1 MKNKIIEAVESE
13 YMAKEV
19 PAFRSGD
26 TVRVNFRIVEGN
38 KERVQP
44 YEGVV
49 IRMHRGGVGTTF
61 TVRKVVGD
69 IGVERTFPLYSPRI
83 DSIELK
89 RTGRVRKELVVFAGL
104 NFSISVHYVVKL
116 LVLEKGKKVSN
127 IVLKNKGR
135 FNVFS

>member
-13 YMAKEV
+13 YMAKVV
-19 PAFRSGD
+19 PSFRSGD

-49 IRMHRGGVGTTF
+49 IKIHRGGVGSTF

-69 IGVERTFPLYSPRI
+69 VGVESTFPLYSPRI

-89 RTGRVRKELVVFAGL
+89 RSGRVRRA
-104 NFSISVHYVVKL
+104 KL
-116 LVLEKGKKVSN
+116 FYLRALRGKATRIRERKKG
-127 IVLKNKGR
+127 
-135 FNVFS
+135 F

>member
-13 YMAKEV
+13 YMAKVV
-19 PAFRSGD
+19 PTFRSGD

-49 IRMHRGGVGTTF
+49 IKIHRGGVGSTF

-69 IGVERTFPLYSPRI
+69 VGVERTFPLYSPRI

-89 RTGRVRKELVVFAGL
+89 RSGRVRRA
-104 NFSISVHYVVKL
+104 KL
-116 LVLEKGKKVSN
+116 FYLRALRGKATRIRERKKG
-127 IVLKNKGR
+127 
-135 FNVFS
+135 F

>member
-1 MKNKIIEAVESE
+1 MKNKIIEAVESG
-13 YMAKEV
+13 YMAKAV

-49 IRMHRGGVGTTF
+49 IKIHRGGIGSTF
-61 TVRKVVGD
+61 TVRKIVGD
-69 IGVERTFPLYSPRI
+69 VGVERTFPLYSPRI

-89 RTGRVRKELVVFAGL
+89 KAGRVRRA
-104 NFSISVHYVVKL
+104 KL
-116 LVLEKGKKVSN
+116 FYLRALRGKATRIRERKKG
-127 IVLKNKGR
+127 
-135 FNVFS
+135 F

>member
-13 YMAKEV
+13 YMAKVV
-19 PAFRSGD
+19 PSFRSGD

-49 IRMHRGGVGTTF
+49 IKIHRGGVGSTF

-69 IGVERTFPLYSPRI
+69 VGVERTFPLYSPRI

-89 RTGRVRKELVVFAGL
+89 RSGRVRRA
-104 NFSISVHYVVKL
+104 KL
-116 LVLEKGKKVSN
+116 FYLRALRGKDTRIRERKKG
-127 IVLKNKGR
+127 
-135 FNVFS
+135 F

>member
-13 YMAKEV
+13 YMAKVV
-19 PAFRSGD
+19 PSFRSGD

-49 IRMHRGGVGTTF
+49 IRIHRGGVGSTF
-61 TVRKVVGD
+61 TVRKIVGD
-69 IGVERTFPLYSPRI
+69 VGVERTFPLYSPRI

-89 RTGRVRKELVVFAGL
+89 RTGRVRRA
-104 NFSISVHYVVKL
+104 KL
-116 LVLEKGKKVSN
+116 FYLRALRGKATRIRERKKG
-127 IVLKNKGR
+127 
-135 FNVFS
+135 F

>member
-13 YMAKEV
+13 YMAKVV
-19 PAFRSGD
+19 PSFRSGD

-49 IRMHRGGVGTTF
+49 IKIHRGGVGSTF

-69 IGVERTFPLYSPRI
+69 VGVERTFPLYSPRI

-89 RTGRVRKELVVFAGL
+89 RSGRVRRA
-104 NFSISVHYVVKL
+104 KL
-116 LVLEKGKKVSN
+116 FYLRALRSKATRIRERKKG
-127 IVLKNKGR
+127 
-135 FNVFS
+135 F

>member
-13 YMAKEV
+13 YMAKVV
-19 PAFRSGD
+19 PSFRSGD

-44 YEGVV
+44 YECVV
-49 IRMHRGGVGTTF
+49 IKIHRGGVGSTF

-69 IGVERTFPLYSPRI
+69 VGVERTFPLYSPRI

-89 RTGRVRKELVVFAGL
+89 RSGRVRRA
-104 NFSISVHYVVKL
+104 KL
-116 LVLEKGKKVSN
+116 FYLRALRGKATRIRERKKG
-127 IVLKNKGR
+127 
-135 FNVFS
+135 F

>member
-13 YMAKEV
+13 YMAKVV

-26 TVRVNFRIVEGN
+26 TVRINFRIVEGN

-49 IRMHRGGVGTTF
+49 IRIHRGGVGSTF

-89 RTGRVRKELVVFAGL
+89 RTGRVRRA
-104 NFSISVHYVVKL
+104 KL
-116 LVLEKGKKVSN
+116 FYLRALRGKATRIRERKKG
-127 IVLKNKGR
+127 
-135 FNVFS
+135 F

>member
-13 YMAKEV
+13 YMAKVV
-19 PAFRSGD
+19 PSFRSGD
-26 TVRVNFRIVEGN
+26 TIRVNFRIVEGN

-49 IRMHRGGVGTTF
+49 IRIHRGGVGSTF
-61 TVRKVVGD
+61 TVRKIVGD

-89 RTGRVRKELVVFAGL
+89 RTGRVRRA
-104 NFSISVHYVVKL
+104 KL
-116 LVLEKGKKVSN
+116 FYLRALRGKATRIRERKKG
-127 IVLKNKGR
+127 
-135 FNVFS
+135 F

>member
-13 YMAKEV
+13 YIAKVV
-19 PAFRSGD
+19 PSFRSGD

-49 IRMHRGGVGTTF
+49 IKIHRGGVGSTF

-69 IGVERTFPLYSPRI
+69 VGVERTFPLYSPRI

-89 RTGRVRKELVVFAGL
+89 RSGRVRRA
-104 NFSISVHYVVKL
+104 KL
-116 LVLEKGKKVSN
+116 FYLRALRGKATRIRERKKG
-127 IVLKNKGR
+127 
-135 FNVFS
+135 F

>member
-13 YMAKEV
+13 YMAKVV
-19 PAFRSGD
+19 PSFRSGD
-26 TVRVNFRIVEGN
+26 TVRVNFRVEGN

-49 IRMHRGGVGTTF
+49 IKIHRGGVGSTF

-69 IGVERTFPLYSPRI
+69 VGVERTFPLYSPRI

-89 RTGRVRKELVVFAGL
+89 RSGRVRRA
-104 NFSISVHYVVKL
+104 KL
-116 LVLEKGKKVSN
+116 FYLRALRGKATRIRERKKG
-127 IVLKNKGR
+127 
-135 FNVFS
+135 F

>member
-13 YMAKEV
+13 YMAKVV
-19 PAFRSGD
+19 PSFRSGD

-49 IRMHRGGVGTTF
+49 IRIHRGGVGSTF
-61 TVRKVVGD
+61 TVRKIVGD

-89 RTGRVRKELVVFAGL
+89 RTGRVRRA
-104 NFSISVHYVVKL
+104 KL
-116 LVLEKGKKVSN
+116 FYLRALRGKATRIRERKKG
-127 IVLKNKGR
+127 
-135 FNVFS
+135 F

>member
-13 YMAKEV
+13 YTAKEL

-26 TVRVNFRIVEGN
+26 TVRVNFRIVEGS

-44 YEGVV
+44 
-49 IRMHRGGVGTTF
+49 
-61 TVRKVVGD
+61 VRKVVGD

-89 RTGRVRKELVVFAGL
+89 RSGRVRRA
-104 NFSISVHYVVKL
+104 KL
-116 LVLEKGKKVSN
+116 FYLRALRGKATRIRERKKG
-127 IVLKNKGR
+127 
-135 FNVFS
+135 F